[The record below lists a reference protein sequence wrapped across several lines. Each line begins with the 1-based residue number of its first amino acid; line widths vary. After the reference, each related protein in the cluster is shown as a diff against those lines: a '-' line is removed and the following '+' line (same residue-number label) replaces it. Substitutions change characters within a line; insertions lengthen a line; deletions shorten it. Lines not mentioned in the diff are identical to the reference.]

1 MTGTAGF
8 RSPVFTGDLANVPK
22 GMAPAVGTHVP
33 VWYPRREPDA
43 PAGKPLTPHR
53 VPRLREQEDLLIVR
67 FPRPGQPPSPDPG
80 TAWMAVIGATPAEGD
95 ARSAGTSRESPPA
108 PLATQPD
115 EGLDPAIGEQHRS
128 VQAFRGRR
136 RRLRLAPWGL
146 LAPIASPESAA
157 PMCST
162 CSPRLRRRRCR
173 IQNRDAMLAGSDRRP
188 WPSRSRRTWRS
199 RTTALVANRQP
210 SRRVAEKTKAV
221 PEGRGRARASR

>member
-1 MTGTAGF
+1 LSRVDFLDTVTCVLGLVAAQSTLYVCPCWRSTF
-8 RSPVFTGDLANVPK
+8 RRSVSLDRAIPPTWTDSQSRSGDGLDGLA
-22 GMAPAVGTHVP
+22 
-33 VWYPRREPDA
+33 R
-43 PAGKPLTPHR
+43 
-53 VPRLREQEDLLIVR
+53 
-67 FPRPGQPPSPDPG
+67 
-80 TAWMAVIGATPAEGD
+80 IGATPAEGD